1 MIWLYDLFHCQNFMS
16 FLLIFDNEKTPSLKQ
31 KKSSTDSSFQ
41 EGKQDSN
48 MLFKGRGLLVIHGL
62 HE

>member
-1 MIWLYDLFHCQNFMS
+1 MS
-16 FLLIFDNEKTPSLKQ
+16 FLLIFDNEKTPRPSLKQ